1 MTGAATDDR
10 RSQTVATGAMKIR
23 DAVDA
28 DLPAI
33 VAIYN
38 AAVRTRISTA
48 QLDTVTVESR
58 RNWLKEHSSDRHP
71 FWVAEIDGDVAG
83 WLTIK
88 PFIQR
93 AAYDGTAEL
102 SVYVDDKFRRRG
114 IARSLLE
121 EVIARASSLGIRAM
135 VGLIFAHNE
144 PSLRL
149 FSNFGFSRWGFLPDV
164 AILDGVHRDLT
175 ILGRH
180 V

>member
-1 MTGAATDDR
+1 MTSAAMDER
-10 RSQTVATGAMKIR
+10 RSQSAAVEKVKIR

-38 AAVRTRISTA
+38 AAVRTRVSTA
-48 QLDTVTVESR
+48 QLEQVTVESR
-58 RNWLKEHSSDRHP
+58 RNWLKEHSSDHFP
-71 FWVAEIDGDVAG
+71 FWVAEIDGQIAG
-83 WLTIK
+83 WLTVK

-93 AAYDGTAEL
+93 AAYNGTVEL
-102 SVYVDDKFRRRG
+102 SVYVGGNFRRRG
-114 IARSLLE
+114 VARSLLDE
-121 EVIARASSLGIRAM
+121 IIARASSLGIRVM

-144 PSLRL
+144 PSLKL
-149 FSNFGFSRWGFLPDV
+149 FEAFGFTRWGLLPDV

>member
-10 RSQTVATGAMKIR
+10 QSQTAAAEKMKIR
-23 DAVDA
+23 DAVEA

-33 VAIYN
+33 AAIYN

-48 QLDTVTVESR
+48 QLEPVTVESR
-58 RNWLKEHSSDRHP
+58 RNWLKDHSSDRHP
-71 FWVAEIDGDVAG
+71 FWVAEIDGQVAG

-93 AAYDGTAEL
+93 AAYDGTVEL
-102 SVYVDDKFRRRG
+102 SVYVDNKFRRRG

>member
-1 MTGAATDDR
+1 MTGAATDHR
-10 RSQTVATGAMKIR
+10 QSQTAAAEKMKIR
-23 DAVDA
+23 DAVEA

-33 VAIYN
+33 AAIYN

-48 QLDTVTVESR
+48 QLEPVTVESR
-58 RNWLKEHSSDRHP
+58 RNWLKDHSSDRYT
-71 FWVAEIDGDVAG
+71 FWVAEIDGQVAG

-93 AAYDGTAEL
+93 AAYDGTVEL
-102 SVYVDDKFRRRG
+102 SVYVDNKFRRRG

-121 EVIARASSLGIRAM
+121 EVIARASRLGIRAM

-149 FSNFGFSRWGFLPDV
+149 FSQLGFIRWGLLPDV